1 MADHAREVTSG
12 DRSETI
18 RAIKQCKVV
27 LLLCSDAALQSN
39 AVKQDLQLAWS
50 HERSYLPLLIE
61 RIDFAEQAEYW
72 LEGSRWIE
80 ATAEPPDHW
89 LSQTLQSLSQSGVRF
104 HDTELPTLTAG
115 QTVHPI
121 PLTRLDRSLQSLR
134 RIARFTDRIWPLP
147 AAARPRSANPA
158 AIRGL
163 GAPQEDAQHGYPL
176 GSRVRLAIESDREG
190 HLLLLDEGPEGII
203 YCLCPSHFA
212 PETRLQPGCNL
223 LPQRGARYDSFV
235 VTGKPGREHLLAIVS
250 DEPLG
255 LEWLPDNPR
264 SPARVLSRDDV
275 STLLARLRGLD
286 DHRWTALSTYFDVVE

>member
-1 MADHAREVTSG
+1 
-12 DRSETI
+12 
-18 RAIKQCKVV
+18 
-27 LLLCSDAALQSN
+27 LQSN

-50 HERSYLPLLIE
+50 HERPYLPLLIE

-80 ATAEPPDHW
+80 ATVEPPDHW

-104 HDTELPTLTAG
+104 HDTELPTLTAE
-115 QTVHPI
+115 QAVHPI

-147 AAARPRSANPA
+147 AAARPHSANPA

-176 GSRVRLAIESDREG
+176 GSRVRLAIESDRAEQG
-190 HLLLLDEGPEGII
+190 GYLLLLDEGPEGII

-235 VTGKPGREHLLAIVS
+235 APGKPGREHLLAIVS

-255 LEWLPDNPR
+255 LDWSPR
-264 SPARVLSRDDV
+264 DLKEPARVLNQDDINQ
-275 STLLARLRGLD
+275 LLARLRSLAG
-286 DHRWTALSTYFDVVE
+286 DHWMALSTYFDVVT

>member
-1 MADHAREVTSG
+1 
-12 DRSETI
+12 
-18 RAIKQCKVV
+18 
-27 LLLCSDAALQSN
+27 
-39 AVKQDLQLAWS
+39 LQLAWS

-115 QTVHPI
+115 QAVQPI

-134 RIARFTDRIWPLP
+134 RIARFTDRISPLP

-163 GAPQEDAQHGYPL
+163 GAPQEDAQRG
-176 GSRVRLAIESDREG
+176 RLIG
-190 HLLLLDEGPEGII
+190 
-203 YCLCPSHFA
+203 
-212 PETRLQPGCNL
+212 
-223 LPQRGARYDSFV
+223 
-235 VTGKPGREHLLAIVS
+235 
-250 DEPLG
+250 
-255 LEWLPDNPR
+255 
-264 SPARVLSRDDV
+264 
-275 STLLARLRGLD
+275 GLD
-286 DHRWTALSTYFDVVE
+286 DCVRGGNYPIVGVERRYFGHPSAVGSSHRGCACQYVPPSPFELPSRPLIYSTAFLILATHRSGFLESWHSQIRMTAQPFVRRAEFTRRSRLLLPATFSFQ